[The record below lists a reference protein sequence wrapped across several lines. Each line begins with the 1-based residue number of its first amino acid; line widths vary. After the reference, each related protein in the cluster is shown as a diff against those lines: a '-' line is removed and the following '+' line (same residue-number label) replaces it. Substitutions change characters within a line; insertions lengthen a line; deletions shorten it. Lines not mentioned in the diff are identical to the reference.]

1 MDSPNTQLL
10 FFQHIRS
17 LLPAHV
23 SLADEIADLLTISTD
38 SAYRRIRGEKGIS
51 MEEMQV
57 LASHFKIS
65 IDQFLHIQ
73 TDSFLFSGR
82 LANAGDFTFEQW
94 LGGVLQQVSYFNSF
108 SKKHVFYLA
117 KDLPLMQQFLVPE
130 LMAFKSFL
138 WRKSILHYEEMRH
151 QQFTID
157 NLDPVHW
164 ELGQKIVTVYNQ
176 VPSTEIW
183 NIESINSTIRQI
195 EFYREVELFKS
206 ESEIKKLYESVI
218 RIVDHLEKQA
228 ESGLKSLIGN
238 APLPTAAS
246 YQMFNNEL
254 VLGDNTI
261 LAELDELKI
270 GFLTHNT
277 LNFISTRDERF
288 CNYTLGALKNLIS
301 KSTQLSRVGEKDR
314 LRFFNRIREK
324 IKLAARL

>member
-1 MDSPNTQLL
+1 MDTPNTQLL

-17 LLPAHV
+17 LLPSHV
-23 SLADEIADLLTISTD
+23 SLADEIADLLQISTD

-51 MEEMQV
+51 MEEMQI
-57 LASHFKIS
+57 LASHYKIS
-65 IDQFLHIQ
+65 MDQFLHIQ

-94 LGGVLQQVSYFNSF
+94 LGGVLQQVSFFNSF
-108 SKKHVFYLA
+108 SRKHVYYLA

-138 WRKSILHYEEMRH
+138 WRKSILHYEDMRQ
-151 QQFTID
+151 QQFSFD
-157 NLDPVHW
+157 KLDPVHW
-164 ELGQKIVTVYNQ
+164 ELGQKIVSVYNQ
-176 VPSTEIW
+176 VATTEIW

-195 EFYREVELFKS
+195 EFYRDVNLFSS
-206 ESEIKKLYESVI
+206 EQDVKKLYESVLK
-218 RIVDHLEKQA
+218 IVDHLEKQA
-228 ESGLKSLIGN
+228 ECGLKSLLGQ
-238 APLPTAAS
+238 APLPNAAS
-246 YQMFNNEL
+246 YNLFNNEL

-261 LAELDELKI
+261 LAELDDIKI

-288 CNYTLGALKNLIS
+288 CQYTLGALKNLVA

-324 IKLAARL
+324 IRQAARL

>member
-23 SLADEIADLLTISTD
+23 SLADEIADLLKISTD

-57 LASHFKIS
+57 LASHYKIS

-82 LANAGDFTFEQW
+82 LANSGDFSFEQW
-94 LGGVLQQVSYFNSF
+94 LGGVLQQVSFFNSF
-108 SKKHVFYLA
+108 SSKHVYYLA

-130 LMAFKSFL
+130 LLAFKSFL
-138 WRKSILHYEEMRH
+138 WRKSILHLDEMRQ
-151 QQFTID
+151 QQFSID
-157 NLDPVHW
+157 KLDPVHW
-164 ELGQKIVTVYNQ
+164 DLGQKIVSVYNQ
-176 VPSTEIW
+176 VASTEIW

-195 EFYREVELFKS
+195 EFYREVDLFKS
-206 ESEIKKLYESVI
+206 ESEIKKLYESVLK
-218 RIVDHLEKQA
+218 IVDHMEKQA
-228 ESGLKSLIGN
+228 ECGLKSLIGQ
-238 APLPTAAS
+238 APLSNAAS
-246 YQMFNNEL
+246 YNMFNNEL

-261 LAELDELKI
+261 LAELDDIKI

-277 LNFISTRDERF
+277 LNFIYTRDERF
-288 CNYTLGALKNLIS
+288 CNYTLGALRNLVA